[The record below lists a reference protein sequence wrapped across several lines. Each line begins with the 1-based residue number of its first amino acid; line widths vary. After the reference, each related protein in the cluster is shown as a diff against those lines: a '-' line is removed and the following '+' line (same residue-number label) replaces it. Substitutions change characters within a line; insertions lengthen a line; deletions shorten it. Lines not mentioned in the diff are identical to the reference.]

1 MPRQHDNYEPQG
13 FALKIFK
20 QRYALHENETWT
32 EACERVGGH
41 VATAE
46 NGENVPKYRALF
58 SDVLK
63 KNLFMPGGRIWYGSG
78 RPKGQL
84 LNCFVAP
91 TEDSRE
97 GWGRA
102 VSDLIVICGT
112 GGGLGLNCSPI
123 RPRNSPIN
131 GTGGVATGAV
141 SLMEIIDK
149 AGDVIRAGGGRRTAL
164 MLCLNLDHGDLV
176 EFLDKKLDLKQLTNA
191 NVSVVFNENPEDF
204 FALVKKDLDLEFKFR
219 GRVIGK
225 AKARDIW
232 KKIVSNA
239 LKGGEP
245 GLLNGY
251 LANKMN
257 NIWYHAE
264 LISTNPCGEI
274 WLSEYDCCCLGAVVL
289 PRFVVGSGEVS
300 ATGDKVINWSELKK
314 TVQLAVRFLDDVLT
328 VNNYPLPEIRDT
340 CSSIRRIGLGV
351 MGLHDMLLEMGLK
364 YNSDAGL
371 ELIDK
376 VMEVIKNTAYETSVE
391 LAKEKG
397 SFQAFDSD
405 KFMKSGFVKTL
416 KPSIRS
422 KIKEHGIRNCALLT
436 IAPTGTTA
444 LVSDVTSGI
453 EPMFSPVHERRFYEG
468 AELKKE
474 VLVHPLL
481 RKFLDEGRD
490 ISHFQGT
497 FDIGLRDHFEVQRT
511 CQRHLDN
518 ACSKTINLPQG
529 TSEDELSELYIEFFP
544 DLKGVTIYPDGSRE
558 NQPLTPLP
566 LDEALKSIT
575 GHESLE
581 AYTNDPCRGGSC
593 DI

>member
-1 MPRQHDNYEPQG
+1 MQSYDNYEPRG
-13 FALKIFK
+13 FAQKIFK
-20 QRYALHENETWT
+20 QRYALHENETWA
-32 EACERVGGH
+32 EACERVGSH
-41 VATAE
+41 VAAAE
-46 NGENVPKYRALF
+46 VGEYVPKYKALF
-58 SDVLK
+58 SDILK

-84 LNCFVAP
+84 LNCFVVP

-97 GWGRA
+97 GWGKA

-123 RPRNSPIN
+123 RPRGSTIN
-131 GTGGVATGAV
+131 GSGGTATGAV

-176 EFLDKKLDLKQLTNA
+176 EFLDKKLDLNELTNA

-204 FALVKKDLDLEFKFR
+204 FRNVKEDKDLEFKFR

-232 KKIVSNA
+232 SKIVSNA

-251 LANKMN
+251 LANKMS
-257 NIWYHAE
+257 NIWYHEE

-274 WLSEYDCCCLGAVVL
+274 WLSAYDCCCLGAVVL
-289 PRFVVGSGEVS
+289 PRFVKNSTIDW
-300 ATGDKVINWSELKK
+300 AELKR
-314 TVQLAVRFLDDVLT
+314 TVALGVRFLDDVLT
-328 VNNYPLPEIRDT
+328 VNNYPLPAIKET
-340 CSSIRRIGLGV
+340 CSNIRRVGLGV

-376 VMEVIKNTAYETSVE
+376 VMETIKNVSYETSIE

-397 SFQAFDSD
+397 SFQAFDCD
-405 KFMKSGFVKTL
+405 KFLKSGFIKTL

-436 IAPTGTTA
+436 IAPTGTTSI
-444 LVSDVTSGI
+444 VCDVTSGI
-453 EPMFSPVHERRFYEG
+453 EPMFSPVHDRRFYEG
-468 AELKKE
+468 PELKTE
-474 VLVHPLL
+474 RVVHPLL
-481 RKFLDEGRD
+481 SKFLAEGRD

-529 TSEDELSELYIEFFP
+529 TSEEELSELYMEFFP

-566 LDEALKSIT
+566 LDEALRSIT

-581 AYTNDPCRGGSC
+581 AYAKDPCRGGSC